1 MNCQLRPILYA
12 LRQNPQPFAMPRALN
27 QFRRFSQFITMLAL
41 CVVRLFAET
50 NAAVSPVEKLINLPR
65 PLVIGHRG
73 YNQIA
78 PENTLPSF
86 KLAMMAGADMVELD
100 YYHAKDG
107 KLVVIHDE
115 TLDRTTDAI
124 IRWNEKSVRIK
135 EKTGDA
141 LCSLDAGKWFDQ
153 KNAETHLPHYAGTK
167 LPTLEESLDLIQN
180 GNTTL
185 IHHKEGDA
193 ATCLKLLREKKLVNK
208 VVVQSF
214 DWSYLK
220 DFHKQEPKQIL
231 GALGPLWSRN
241 GKQLNDAEKVLDKY
255 WVDEV
260 KSIGAT
266 IVVWN
271 NQVTKEGVEYAHQQG
286 LKAWVYTI
294 NDPEMANKM
303 LDIGVD
309 GIITDNTSILWK
321 ILALRTVSKSTDRQ

>member
-1 MNCQLRPILYA
+1 
-12 LRQNPQPFAMPRALN
+12 MPTALN
-27 QFRRFSQFITMLAL
+27 IFKRFALVMTLLAIG
-41 CVVRLFAET
+41 VARLFAET
-50 NAAVSPVEKLINLPR
+50 NAAVSPVENLINLPR

-86 KLAMMAGADMVELD
+86 KLAKMAGADMVELD

-107 KLVVIHDE
+107 KLVCIHDE

-124 IRWNEKSVRIK
+124 AKWNEKGVRISAK
-135 EKTGDA
+135 SGDA
-141 LCSLDAGKWFDQ
+141 LCSLDAGAWFDA
-153 KNAETHLPHYAGTK
+153 KHASSHLPIYAGTK
-167 LPTLEESLDLIQN
+167 LPTLAESLDLIQD
-180 GNTTL
+180 GNMTL

-193 ATCLKLLREKKLVNK
+193 ATCLKLLREKNLVNK

-231 GALGPLWSRN
+231 GALGPLWGRN
-241 GKQLNDAEKVLDKY
+241 GKQLSDAEKVLDKS

-260 KSIGAT
+260 KSIGAS

-271 NQVTKEGVEYAHQQG
+271 NQITKEGVAYAHSQG
-286 LKAWVYTI
+286 LKVWCYTI
-294 NDPEMANKM
+294 NDPATANKL
-303 LDIGVD
+303 LDLGTD
-309 GIITDNTSILWK
+309 GIITDNTSIMW
-321 ILALRTVSKSTDRQ
+321 RTIAIRNTNKSN

>member
-1 MNCQLRPILYA
+1 MTTLYA
-12 LRQNPQPFAMPRALN
+12 LSKQTQPFAKPRALN
-27 QFRRFSQFITMLAL
+27 LFRRFSLVTTLLAIG
-41 CVVRLFAET
+41 VARLFAET

-65 PLVIGHRG
+65 PLVVGHRG

-115 TLDRTTDAI
+115 DLNRTTDAI
-124 IRWNEKSVRIK
+124 ARWGETDVRISAK
-135 EKTGDA
+135 SGDA
-141 LCSLDAGKWFDQ
+141 LCSLDAGAWFDA
-153 KNAETHLPHYAGTK
+153 KHAGSHLPRYSGTK
-167 LPTLEESLDLIQN
+167 LPTLAESLDLIQN
-180 GNTTL
+180 GNITL

-193 ATCLKLLREKKLVNK
+193 ATCLKLLREKNLLNK

-220 DFHKQEPKQIL
+220 DFHRQEPKQIL

-241 GKQLNDAEKVLDKY
+241 DKQLSEAEKVLDKS

-266 IVVWN
+266 IAVWN
-271 NQVTKEGVEYAHQQG
+271 NQITKEGVDYAHQLG
-286 LKAWVYTI
+286 LKVWVYTI
-294 NDPEMANKM
+294 NNPAMANKM
-303 LDIGVD
+303 LDLGVD
-309 GIITDNTSILWK
+309 GIITDTTSILW
-321 ILALRTVSKSTDRQ
+321 RTIAIRNGENGRSR

>member
-1 MNCQLRPILYA
+1 LVAQ
-12 LRQNPQPFAMPRALN
+12 
-27 QFRRFSQFITMLAL
+27 
-41 CVVRLFAET
+41 T
-50 NAAVSPVEKLINLPR
+50 NKTLSPVETLVNLPR

-124 IRWNEKSVRIK
+124 AKWNENAVRISAK
-135 EKTGDA
+135 SGDA
-141 LCSLDAGKWFDQ
+141 LCSLDAGKWFDT
-153 KNAETHLPHYAGTK
+153 KNAGSHLPHYAGTK
-167 LPTLEESLDLIQN
+167 LPTLAESLDLIQD
-180 GNTTL
+180 GNMTL

-193 ATCLKLLREKKLVNK
+193 ATCLKLLRDKNLVNK

-214 DWSYLK
+214 DWNYLK
-220 DFHKQEPKQIL
+220 DFHQQEPKQIL

-241 GKQLNDAEKVLDKY
+241 GKQLSDAEKVLDKS

-266 IVVWN
+266 IAVWN
-271 NQVTKEGVEYAHQQG
+271 NQITRESVDYAHQQG
-286 LKAWVYTI
+286 LKVWVYTI
-294 NDPEMANKM
+294 NDPAMANQV
-303 LDIGVD
+303 LDLGAD
-309 GIITDNTSILWK
+309 GIITDNTPILWRT
-321 ILALRTVSKSTDRQ
+321 LAIRNSEIRRIR